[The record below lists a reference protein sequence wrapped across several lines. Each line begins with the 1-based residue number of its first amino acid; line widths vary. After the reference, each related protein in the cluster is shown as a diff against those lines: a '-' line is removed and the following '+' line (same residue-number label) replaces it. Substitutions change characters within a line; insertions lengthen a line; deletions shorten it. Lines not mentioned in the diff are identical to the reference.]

1 MANAGPHDNGSQFFF
16 TLARA
21 DELNNKH
28 TIFGKVSITSVHC
41 MVDVLRAAYV
51 KKKPYF
57 PFVLLQVT
65 GDTVYNLLRLAQV
78 ECDKDERPL
87 RPHKIRCAEVIRLF
101 TPIRA
106 APVSKKSFFSLVIML
121 CASSRFCT
129 IPLMTLFLE
138 KRRKAKRIKTRKRQ
152 RNPSQKPRSE
162 HSLFLLPCLC

>member
-106 APVSKKSFFSLVIML
+106 APVSKKSFFFPCDNVVCVFQVLHNPFDDIVPRETKKSKKDKDKEE
-121 CASSRFCT
+121 AKKSQS
-129 IPLMTLFLE
+129 
-138 KRRKAKRIKTRKRQ
+138 KATK
-152 RNPSQKPRSE
+152 
-162 HSLFLLPCLC
+162 